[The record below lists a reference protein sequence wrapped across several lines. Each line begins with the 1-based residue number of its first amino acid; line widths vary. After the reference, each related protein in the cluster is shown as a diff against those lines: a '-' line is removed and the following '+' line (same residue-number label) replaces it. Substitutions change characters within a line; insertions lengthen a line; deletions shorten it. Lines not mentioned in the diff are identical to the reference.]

1 MVSCAV
7 VGPTRTLVTLATYNE
22 IDNLPR
28 LVSEIF
34 RYVPEADVLI
44 IDDNSPDGTGDWCDE
59 QAGADPRIR
68 CLHRP
73 CKQGLG
79 SATIAG
85 MRYAI
90 EHNYAAVL
98 NLDADFS
105 HHPRYLPELLAGVRQ
120 EGESA
125 ADVMI
130 GSRYVPGGGIEGW
143 PARRLV
149 MSRCVNLLAR
159 WLTGLKV
166 TDCSGAMRCY
176 RTETLKRL
184 DLDAIR
190 SQGYA
195 YLEEI
200 LWLLQRNGARIG
212 EIPIVFFD
220 RQQGHSK
227 INVREGLA
235 VLWVI
240 SRLAVR
246 NWLGR

>member
-44 IDDNSPDGTGDWCDE
+44 IYDNSPDGTGDWCDE
-59 QAGADPRIR
+59 QAAADPRIR

-85 MRYAI
+85 MRYAL
-90 EHNYAAVL
+90 EHDYAAVL

-125 ADVMI
+125 VDVMI
-130 GSRYVPGGGIEGW
+130 GSRYVPGGGIVHDGKLMFDLHSFPLRIEEVADSPHDGVLKIGYLDSIFGRSKGGVTPSGW
-143 PARRLV
+143 NCDSLPFMVELDNFG
-149 MSRCVNLLAR
+149 S
-159 WLTGLKV
+159 
-166 TDCSGAMRCY
+166 SG
-176 RTETLKRL
+176 
-184 DLDAIR
+184 
-190 SQGYA
+190 
-195 YLEEI
+195 
-200 LWLLQRNGARIG
+200 
-212 EIPIVFFD
+212 
-220 RQQGHSK
+220 
-227 INVREGLA
+227 REGENIGA
-235 VLWVI
+235 HWI
-240 SRLAVR
+240 
-246 NWLGR
+246 WGYDEIC